1 LRIVLYLVFVL
12 SGAAG
17 LIYESIW
24 SRYLGLFV
32 GHSAYAQIIV
42 LTIFLGGMSLGAM
55 AVGQRSERLKEPL
68 LWYAGV
74 ELAVGILGGIFHPVY
89 VAVTQTAY
97 AVVLPALSDTTALLI
112 TKWTIASALILP
124 QSILL
129 GTTFPFMSA
138 GVLRLMAGQPGRV
151 LAMLYFANSIGAAMG
166 VLVAGFYLIGQA
178 GLPGTIL
185 TAAGCNVLAALVAFV
200 VARRYRAPSW
210 IPREAGLPHEAAAEW
225 PLLGELRSE
234 PLWRLLLLVS
244 FATAIASFIY
254 EIAWIRMLS
263 LVLGSA
269 THAFELMLS
278 AFIFGLA
285 CGALWVRQR
294 ADRFRAPL
302 RALAWVQWIM
312 GCMALL
318 TLPVYLASFQWMKGL
333 IAMFDQT
340 DAGYVGFNLARYG
353 LCLAV
358 MLPAT
363 FCAGITLPL
372 ITKILLTSGQ
382 GERAIGWVYGI
393 NTLGSIA
400 GVVLAGLL
408 LLPWV
413 GLKALLIIGAACDMA
428 VGICLFASGTTRP
441 VHARIRPALALG
453 GATVLVVML
462 ISWGTTFDRIAMT
475 SGVFRHGLLPSS
487 GARELLFYKDGRTA
501 TVSATRVVQDSLI
514 LLSTNGKPD
523 ASLTSEWLQEPDP
536 TKVLT
541 PLRRDAATQVLLPL
555 IALAHVPQGRTAAV
569 IGHGSGQSSHM
580 LLASPTLERLV
591 TIDIEPEMIAASR
604 VFYPANRRVF
614 EDPRAVFAI
623 DDARS
628 FFAAQHQQYDLI
640 LSEPS
645 NPWVSGVSSLF
656 TTEFYARMVPLLSPH
671 GIFGQWVQLYELN
684 DDLVVSVLAA
694 LHRHFKSYHLF
705 LLGNGDILI
714 IASNMPTLPPPDW
727 SVFTWPAITE
737 SLKPFIPLTPDD
749 LETMRLLD
757 RAALTPLLDAW
768 GEYNSDFFPTLDL
781 GAEKTRYMGTSAR
794 GFVGLRK
801 DRFDMVAPFFR
812 RRATLS
818 TNRIV
823 PVLNHPLLNA
833 RALSATLRTWRD
845 RGMLLP
851 SDDDTVRE
859 AVQRLWQWTGALSA
873 ELPPADWRLWLQETL
888 QVEADVHSGT
898 AGVVD
903 EVFYTTLHR
912 YLERRHPPAEVCD
925 AVLFREG
932 LARWDFA
939 AVASAAEGLLQSVL
953 DGQAWIDADQFRAGA
968 VIARLF
974 LGDVPGA
981 REYFVT
987 LASQVDRSE
996 RDLRTRL
1003 LKAYL
1008 QASDKLPE
1016 RPAVSARVPWT
1027 CSAKSAINPAP
1038 LRKGG

>member
-1 LRIVLYLVFVL
+1 MRIVLYLVFVL

-17 LIYESIW
+17 LIYEAIW

-42 LTIFLGGMSLGAM
+42 LAIFLGGMSLGAM
-55 AVGQRSERLKEPL
+55 AAGQRSERLKEPL

-74 ELAVGILGGIFHPVY
+74 ELAIGLLGGIFHPVY
-89 VAVTQTAY
+89 VAVTQAAY
-97 AVVLPALSDTTALLI
+97 AVVFPALSGPTALLVA
-112 TKWTIASALILP
+112 KWTIASALILP

-129 GTTFPFMSA
+129 GATFPLMSA

-151 LAMLYFANSIGAAMG
+151 LALLYFANSLGAAVG
-166 VLVAGFYLIGQA
+166 VLVTGFYLIAHA
-178 GLPGTIL
+178 GLPGTVL
-185 TAAGCNVLAALVAFV
+185 TAAGCNGLAALGVFV
-200 VARRYRAPSW
+200 VTRRRRTSGW
-210 IPREAGLPHEAAAEW
+210 TPREAAFLDEDDAVWSPMS
-225 PLLGELRSE
+225 ELRLE

-244 FATAIASFIY
+244 FATAVASFIY

-278 AFIFGLA
+278 AFILGLA

-294 ADRFRAPL
+294 ADRFREPL
-302 RALAWVQWIM
+302 RVLAWVQWIM
-312 GCMALL
+312 GAMALL
-318 TLPVYLASFQWMKGL
+318 TLPVYLASFQWMTGL
-333 IAMFDQT
+333 IDMFDQT
-340 DAGYVGFNLARYG
+340 EAGYVGFNLARYG
-353 LCLAV
+353 ICLAV

-372 ITKILLTSGQ
+372 ITKILLTAGQ

-428 VGICLFASGTTRP
+428 VGVLLFASGR
-441 VHARIRPALALG
+441 ARPARARLGPTLALG

-462 ISWGTTFDRIAMT
+462 VAWNTTFDRLVMT
-475 SGVFRHGLLPSS
+475 SGVFRHGILPKS
-487 GARELLFYKDGRTA
+487 GARELLFYQDGRTA
-501 TVSATRVVQDSLI
+501 TVSATRSIQDGVI
-514 LLSTNGKPD
+514 LLATNGKPD
-523 ASLTSEWLQEPDP
+523 ASLPAEWFQEPDP
-536 TKVLT
+536 GKALT
-541 PLRRDAATQVLLPL
+541 PLRGDAATQVLLAL
-555 IALAHVPQGRTAAV
+555 ITLAHVPQGRTAAV

-591 TIDIEPEMIAASR
+591 TIDIEPEMIAAAR

-614 EDPRAVFAI
+614 EDPRAVAAV

-656 TTEFYARMVPLLSPH
+656 TAEFYARIVPLLSPQ

-694 LHRHFKSYHLF
+694 LHRHFTSYHLF

-714 IASNMPTLPPPDW
+714 LASNMPTLPAPDW
-727 SVFTWPAITE
+727 SVFTWPTVTE

-749 LETMRLLD
+749 LEAMRLLD

-768 GEYNSDFFPTLDL
+768 GEYNSDFFPILDL
-781 GAEKTRYMGTSAR
+781 RAEQARYMRTSAR
-794 GFVGLRK
+794 GLVGLRK
-801 DRFDMVAPFFR
+801 DRVDMVAPFFG
-812 RRATLS
+812 T
-818 TNRIV
+818 RIPFGTHRVV
-823 PVLNHPLLNA
+823 PVLQHPLLKA
-833 RALSATLRTWRD
+833 RALSATLRTWRTQSI
-845 RGMLLP
+845 LLP
-851 SDDDTVRE
+851 SSNDDTVRE
-859 AVQRLWQWTGALSA
+859 AVQRLWQWTSALSA
-873 ELPPADWRLWLQETL
+873 DLPPADWQLWLHETL
-888 QVEADVHSGT
+888 QVEADLHSGT

-903 EVFYTTLHR
+903 ETFYTTLHR

-939 AVASAAEGLLQSVL
+939 AVASAVEGLLPSVR
-953 DGQAWIDADQFRAGA
+953 DGQEWMDADQFRDGA
-968 VIARLF
+968 VLAKLF
-974 LGDVPGA
+974 LGDVAGA
-981 REYFVT
+981 RHYFAT

-996 RDLRTRL
+996 GDLRTRL
-1003 LKAYL
+1003 LKAYIREP
-1008 QASDKLPE
+1008 AKLPE
-1016 RPAVSARVPWT
+1016 RPVLTTHVPWT
-1027 CSAKSAINPAP
+1027 CSTRWTTHDHDGP
-1038 LRKGG
+1038 R